1 MAKLTIKMLKNASAC
16 APELRRL
23 KRLFGSSVDI
33 TEEFCV
39 EHASE
44 CNWDWAS
51 KLLSPEAQAEYHRVV
66 ASARAEYDRAVA
78 AAWAEY
84 HRVMDAAWAERD
96 RVVAAARAE
105 YQRVVDAAW
114 AEYWRVVD
122 AAWAEYERA
131 RASAWA
137 RLWIRDHA
145 VNVSA
150 R

>member
-23 KRLFGSSVDI
+23 KRLFGSTVDI

-51 KLLSPEAQAEYHRVV
+51 KLLSPEAQAEYQRVV
-66 ASARAEYDRAVA
+66 
-78 AAWAEY
+78 
-84 HRVMDAAWAERD
+84 DAARAERD

>member
-51 KLLSPEAQAEYHRVV
+51 KLLSPEAQAEY
-66 ASARAEYDRAVA
+66 
-78 AAWAEY
+78 
-84 HRVMDAAWAERD
+84 
-96 RVVAAARAE
+96 
-105 YQRVVDAAW
+105 QRVVDAAW